1 MSGDIQPRKRKGKG
15 KRKDDFEDEVIETRT
30 HHNNNKNHNAKV
42 VSNGDAG
49 GGGGGSSGFV
59 AKAIFLLL
67 LVSLS
72 LVVALILVELRAAM
86 EDNVLKAEVGEEM
99 VPPPPPPPP
108 PAMEEESPPAE
119 ASIAQEA
126 EEEEPEPLSATPPL
140 EEYVKVVREVVMEPL
155 PDEPPVQSEA
165 EEVDKP
171 EDAVPVVEEV
181 VEVVEVVTPVEEVVE
196 ILPTPEVVEPPSDI
210 PAAEEA
216 DEVQTPPAED
226 VKTEEPEIEDKG
238 DNTVKEEAPEEPVIE
253 DKGDDIIKEEAPE
266 EPVSAEVVEPLEA
279 APSAEEVEEEE
290 KLPAEAIDDKEPAEE
305 EQPVVDEDDE
315 EEEEEEEI
323 ESPSETVEGKA
334 VQEEV
339 PVEEEK
345 EEEEEDWSQFGKEG
359 STGALTDAYL
369 KVEVLAEDILALD
382 PQNAMVAQLA
392 PHMAGVLRSMEEGQ
406 TEGLLETLNHIQV
419 ILEDVKKRVEEKEPI
434 VIPGPPPQDKTPEP
448 QEQPESV
455 PESVPEPES
464 VVVGEAELNSEPETV
479 VEPQLEPVLQGDP
492 ETQTSVEPD
501 QHTEQ
506 EPEVVSEEAVID
518 GDSGTKTQEAL
529 ETEKEA
535 EVEAVETEKEAEVE
549 AVETEKEAEVEA
561 VETEK
566 EAEVE
571 AVETEKKAEVEAVET
586 EKEAEVE
593 AVETEKKIEVEAFE
607 TEKEAVV
614 ADKETHTEEAVQTE
628 KEAEVEAVET
638 DKDAEIVADS
648 ETQTEEPVQTETE
661 SEVVTETQPETG
673 TDSETG
679 VEKEVEV
686 KTETQDEKET
696 EHIETQIIGNGEP
709 EAEIVKEEEVDAE
722 KQPDTIVETVNEA
735 ETQTGEAETE
745 IESKPATQEQSMPV
759 SVPAEEEY
767 KAPETSGSISE
778 AEIADIEAQIIP
790 DGAPEDAL
798 LPGPPPAEDE
808 DPVTSQVA
816 EGGPEPEPVDEV
828 IPDPIHIEPLQ
839 EPAKEPQVE
848 AVEEKQPL
856 DVEEKVADTGADG
869 DSIIDSTI
877 RKELEQADELLPEN
891 PGKALNAFGALLHY
905 NPKSARA
912 IYGRARSLDQLAET
926 EKSNS
931 KLEQAIVTYRSL
943 LDLADEEPAL
953 VPLPLLRAAAERCID
968 RMKFRGFFGKALR
981 VQQRLLQRFPEDI
994 ALRNNMG
1001 VTYLLMNQGSA
1012 AKEVFEAVLEQWPDD
1027 GFAQVHYGFVLK
1039 TTYNNVTGGAYYMQK
1054 GIASMAE
1061 GTQDERFFFHL
1072 GDALQRQGK
1081 VEEAYKIYDEAV
1093 ERGMFLNRYQR
1104 SLYNVDRLTSQP
1116 LWTLEQTT
1124 YQVFFRKLE
1133 ENWEVIRNEGVAL
1146 LGLPIQDGFRPEAE
1160 NLRDIGDWK
1169 QYELF
1174 TKGRKIT
1181 ANCVKAPRTCSL
1193 IEQFPAAAGCKRGQV
1208 KFSVVQPHTHV
1219 HAHTGPTNCRLR
1231 AHLGLVVPKGV
1242 LLKVAEK
1249 TVTWEEGKIFVF
1261 DDSWEHEVWHEGDSL
1276 RLVLIVDVWHPEL
1289 TEHERKTLSPI

>member
-15 KRKDDFEDEVIETRT
+15 KRKDDFEDEVIESKT

-49 GGGGGSSGFV
+49 IGGSGSSGFV

-72 LVVALILVELRAAM
+72 LVVALILVELRGKEKAAM
-86 EDNVLKAEVGEEM
+86 EDNALKSEVGEEM

-108 PAMEEESPPAE
+108 PAMEEESPSAE

-155 PDEPPVQSEA
+155 PGEALPQPEA
-165 EEVDKP
+165 EDKR
-171 EDAVPVVEEV
+171 EDDPVVEEV
-181 VEVVEVVTPVEEVVE
+181 VEVVEVVTPVEEIVE
-196 ILPTPEVVEPPSDI
+196 ILPTTEEVVEPPSDTS
-210 PAAEEA
+210 PAEEP
-216 DEVQTPPAED
+216 DEVQTPPTED
-226 VKTEEPEIEDKG
+226 VKTEEPE
-238 DNTVKEEAPEEPVIE
+238 VE
-253 DKGDDIIKEEAPE
+253 DKGDDIVKEKTPEDPEIEDKDDDVKEETPE
-266 EPVSAEVVEPLEA
+266 EPISVEVVEPVEA
-279 APSAEEVEEEE
+279 TPSAEEEEEEKEEE
-290 KLPAEAIDDKEPAEE
+290 KLPAEVTDDKEPAEE
-305 EQPVVDEDDE
+305 KQPVVDEEKEEEVEEEEEEEEEEEVKEEEEEEDE
-315 EEEEEEEI
+315 EEEEEEV
-323 ESPSETVEGKA
+323 ESPSA
-334 VQEEV
+334 
-339 PVEEEK
+339 PVEEKVVPEEMPIDK
-345 EEEEEDWSQFGKEG
+345 ENEEEEEDWSQFGKEG

-382 PQNAMVAQLA
+382 PQNAMVAQVA
-392 PHMAGVLRSMEEGQ
+392 PHMAGVWRAMKEGQ

-434 VIPGPPPQDKTPEP
+434 VIPGPPSQDAPEP
-448 QEQPESV
+448 EEQPEPVS
-455 PESVPEPES
+455 ESAPEPES
-464 VVVGEAELNSEPETV
+464 VVKAEVELSSEPETV
-479 VEPQLEPVLQGDP
+479 VEPQSEPILQEDP

-501 QHTEQ
+501 QHKEQ
-506 EPEVVSEEAVID
+506 EPEVVSEEAVTE
-518 GDSGTKTQEAL
+518 GDSGSEIQ
-529 ETEKEA
+529 
-535 EVEAVETEKEAEVE
+535 EAVETEKEVEVE
-549 AVETEKEAEVEA
+549 VVKTEKEIKVDTIETEKEAIV
-561 VETEK
+561 VD
-566 EAEVE
+566 
-571 AVETEKKAEVEAVET
+571 
-586 EKEAEVE
+586 
-593 AVETEKKIEVEAFE
+593 KITQTDV
-607 TEKEAVV
+607 
-614 ADKETHTEEAVQTE
+614 VQTE
-628 KEAEVEAVET
+628 MKTEVKAVGT
-638 DKDAEIVADS
+638 DKGEEIVADL
-648 ETQTEEPVQTETE
+648 ETQTEEPTQTEAEPELGTETE
-661 SEVVTETQPETG
+661 R
-673 TDSETG
+673 DSEAG
-679 VEKEVEV
+679 VEKEMELETEV
-686 KTETQDEKET
+686 QDEKET
-696 EHIETQIIGNGEP
+696 EDIETHNIGNENV
-709 EAEIVKEEEVDAE
+709 EVEIVEEKDIAE
-722 KQPDTIVETVNEA
+722 NHSDTVIETNNEA
-735 ETQTGEAETE
+735 ETQTSETE
-745 IESKPATQEQSMPV
+745 TDFESKPALQEQSVPV
-759 SVPAEEEY
+759 PVPAEEEH
-767 KAPETSGSISE
+767 KAPEAAGSISE

-790 DGAPEDAL
+790 DGTPEDPL
-798 LPGPPPAEDE
+798 QPGPPPAEDE
-808 DPVTSQVA
+808 EPVTPQVA
-816 EGGPEPEPVDEV
+816 EGGSDTEPVDEV

-856 DVEEKVADTGADG
+856 DTEEKVADTGANG

-877 RKELEQADELLPEN
+877 REDLEQADELLPEN
-891 PGKALNAFGALLHY
+891 PGKALNAFGALLHH

-943 LDLADEEPAL
+943 MDLADEEPAL
-953 VPLPLLRAAAERCID
+953 VPLPLLQAAAERCID

-981 VQQRLLQRFPEDI
+981 VQQRLLRRFPDDI
-994 ALRNNMG
+994 TLRNNMG

-1012 AKEVFEAVLEQWPDD
+1012 AKEVFEAVLQQWPDN

-1039 TTYNNVTGGAYYMQK
+1039 TTYNNITGGAYYMQK
-1054 GIASMAE
+1054 GIASMAD

-1093 ERGMFLNRYQR
+1093 EKGMFLNRYQR

-1146 LGLPIQDGFRPEAE
+1146 LGLPVQDGFRPEAE

-1208 KFSVVQPHTHV
+1208 KFSVMQPNTHV

-1242 LLKVAEK
+1242 FLKVAEE
-1249 TVTWEEGKIFVF
+1249 TVTWEEGKIFIF